1 MRFELACW
9 CAKSVYSNYTR
20 KHMENNT
27 FPNYVARQKGNK
39 INARLG
45 SPIACDFKNMLE
57 NQCKISISAN
67 ANTQNTSH
75 LNIGFA
81 DLPRCAHKPSPE
93 AQQMLEV
100 DIKKENTKTYAKP
113 SSYNRRD
120 VKATARK
127 KFIRISH
134 YDSSNFSQSLSAFS
148 LSRRNARSRLN

>member
-1 MRFELACW
+1 
-9 CAKSVYSNYTR
+9 
-20 KHMENNT
+20 MENNT
-27 FPNYVARQKGNK
+27 FPNYVARQKRNK

-100 DIKKENTKTYAKP
+100 DIKRYQDL
-113 SSYNRRD
+113 R
-120 VKATARK
+120 KAFKLQPPRCQSNRK
-127 KFIRISH
+127 KEVH
-134 YDSSNFSQSLSAFS
+134 KN
-148 LSRRNARSRLN
+148 